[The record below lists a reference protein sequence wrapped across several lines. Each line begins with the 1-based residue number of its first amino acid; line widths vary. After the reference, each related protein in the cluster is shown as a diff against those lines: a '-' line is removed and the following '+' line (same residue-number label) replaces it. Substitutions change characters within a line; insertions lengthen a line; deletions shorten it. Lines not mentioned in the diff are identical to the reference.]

1 MGWEGGV
8 RRGEVGGNWQGVK
21 EGIGRVGWEGGN
33 QKAEEGQKRDN
44 RSEQMKI

>member
-1 MGWEGGV
+1 M